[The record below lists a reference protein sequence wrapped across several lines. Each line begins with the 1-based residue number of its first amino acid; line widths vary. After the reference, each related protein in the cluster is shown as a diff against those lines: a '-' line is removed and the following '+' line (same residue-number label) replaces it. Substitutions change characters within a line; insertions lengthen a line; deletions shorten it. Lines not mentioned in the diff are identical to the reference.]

1 MASSSLT
8 WPASRRRTICS
19 SSASASSKLI
29 AAISADPVGSLIGGS
44 LICAP
49 TQHNG
54 KADVARL
61 LYRNARIADLV
72 AKLQQLLPTIGDRR
86 SRRHQ
91 HANMRRC
98 ARAERGEIVPTLERR
113 DHAAGAMPPGNLQE
127 LLGHPGIVL

>member
-49 TQHNG
+49 TEHNG

-61 LYRNARIADLV
+61 LNRNARIADLV
-72 AKLQQLLPTIGDRR
+72 AKLQQLLPMIGDRR
-86 SRRHQ
+86 SHRQQ
-91 HANMRRC
+91 HADGGRC
-98 ARAERGEIVPTLERR
+98 SRAKRGEIVAALERR
-113 DHAAGAMPPGNLQE
+113 VE
-127 LLGHPGIVL
+127 SV

>member
-72 AKLQQLLPTIGDRR
+72 AKLPQLLPTV
-86 SRRHQ
+86 
-91 HANMRRC
+91 HADISTRTC
-98 ARAERGEIVPTLERR
+98 A
-113 DHAAGAMPPGNLQE
+113 AALAPSAARPQPPSSVE
-127 LLGHPGIVL
+127 TTRPPP

>member
-1 MASSSLT
+1 MRYPATGSRSLRPQSSF
-8 WPASRRRTICS
+8 AG
-19 SSASASSKLI
+19 SAATAPSGPITMRST
-29 AAISADPVGSLIGGS
+29 

-72 AKLQQLLPTIGDRR
+72 AKLQQLLPAIGDRR

-91 HANMRRC
+91 HANMRRR
-98 ARAERGEIVPTLERR
+98 ARAERGEIVAALERR
-113 DHAAGAMPPGNLQE
+113 
-127 LLGHPGIVL
+127 